1 MLRGVASFS
10 FFCTVA
16 VGCTSLLGDF
26 AVSGGPI
33 DAGSPTDAAG
43 VPVDAGLAWA
53 IVQASTSDVSV
64 FVGQAAVVDASNSST
79 TQGTLTF
86 SWAVVL
92 APAGSG
98 VTTSNLAGATSAKA
112 TFVPDLNGEYDLQV
126 TVTALGVSDTR
137 TAKVSAASPQVLF
150 AQGIAPGADKGSAT
164 YVVTDSDGGSHA
176 VLCPDVIS
184 NSSVPIG
191 AFAAYTGRAYDFWE
205 APPGQPLKF
214 AAFTLDAIP
223 DAGLFAHLW
232 SGTSASTCDAGP
244 IDYATTSFGPGR
256 PWGSDPHFSPD
267 GSRFVVFDRD
277 WNIVT
282 FAADA
287 ADGGGETS
295 HVVAT
300 YPVPYKQAPA
310 YFDPVAAGP
319 DAGYPFE
326 PPRVA
331 WTDNGLAWAQPTS
344 SGWEIVE
351 AADMQDATPTRYMTC
366 KGVTPREIAML
377 RDGTVIV
384 SYRPT
389 LDSSENIHLLK
400 PDAQQNCY
408 HEQQYT
414 NLLDSGTSVAT
425 DFAVSPDETQIAFLE
440 MDTTSQDASLWTTP
454 GGDPRCPAATY
465 TSFRS
470 QAGRRCS
477 SRATR
482 RSTAHAGSA
491 AGRRWSSRGSTAWPP
506 LPVDPRLPWSSS
518 GWTVGPRAS
527 SRRATESHR
536 SLRRRGTP
544 LAACRRAAQGAQ
556 RARDGARGCGSWSRG
571 RDGREG
577 AGDCGQ
583 GRPAPRQTCPCEP
596 YRVCHGR
603 GRSPGF
609 SAFHA
614 LHSGT
619 ELAKPASA

>member
-454 GGDPRCPAATY
+454 GGGSTLPGGYVYVVPVAGGTPVLVSSDPAIYGPRWIGGGSALVFTRLDGVAPTTGRPATSVVVIGLDGGPARIVAQGDGVTSFAAT
-465 TSFRS
+465 
-470 QAGRRCS
+470 
-477 SRATR
+477 
-482 RSTAHAGSA
+482 
-491 AGRRWSSRGSTAWPP
+491 
-506 LPVDPRLPWSSS
+506 S
-518 GWTVGPRAS
+518 GN
-527 SRRATESHR
+527 
-536 SLRRRGTP
+536 
-544 LAACRRAAQGAQ
+544 AACGVSPS
-556 RARDGARGCGSWSRG
+556 GARGATGARWSAGVWVLVAGARWARRRRRLRTGSSR
-571 RDGREG
+571 
-577 AGDCGQ
+577 
-583 GRPAPRQTCPCEP
+583 
-596 YRVCHGR
+596 
-603 GRSPGF
+603 
-609 SAFHA
+609 SATD
-614 LHSGT
+614 LSV
-619 ELAKPASA
+619 